1 MNNLNVNQ
9 EKNRPSRKG
18 NLNPMYG
25 RSHSQQSRQKMS
37 DSHRAYQERIRQAQ
51 QQKPMTMDEFL
62 SNNPSVTEY
71 IKVLADKAIK
81 EQIDKIIWKRQNQ
94 RFQIPNTWD

>member
-62 SNNPSVTEY
+62 GNNPQLDIKGY
-71 IKVLADKAIK
+71 IKSLMKQENFIREIIK
-81 EQIDKIIWKRQNQ
+81 EEIEKLL
-94 RFQIPNTWD
+94 